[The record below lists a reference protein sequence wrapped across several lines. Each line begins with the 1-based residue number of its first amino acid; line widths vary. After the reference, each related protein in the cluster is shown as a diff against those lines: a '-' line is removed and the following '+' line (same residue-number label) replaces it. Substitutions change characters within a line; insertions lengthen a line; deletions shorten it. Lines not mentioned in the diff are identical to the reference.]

1 MAAQEVC
8 FDKNSSRWGVAP
20 CIISKQTGEPK
31 KALHMIDYERD
42 ATSPVALVDIFRYPA
57 IVEKPWSKLVVVNS
71 LLANKPGTY
80 RPNRMAVSP
89 STAHAA
95 IPTDVRH

>member
-1 MAAQEVC
+1 
-8 FDKNSSRWGVAP
+8 
-20 CIISKQTGEPK
+20 
-31 KALHMIDYERD
+31 MIDYERD
-42 ATSPVALVDIFRYPA
+42 ATSLVALRALVDIFRYPA
-57 IVEKPWSKLVVVNS
+57 VVAKSWSKLVLVNS

-89 STAHAA
+89 STAHTA